1 MMRQM
6 SKGRVPL
13 RIVNAVAPIRVC
25 DIGGWTDTWFSGHG
39 NVFNIGVSPSVEVQL
54 KVRPIRASP
63 DRVVVVAENF
73 GERYT
78 FNPPEL
84 PGRHPLLETAVD
96 EVGLPADVS
105 AEINVFSEVPAGC
118 ATGTSA
124 SVTVALIGALDF
136 LSPGRLT
143 PYEVASA
150 AHRIETERLGVQSG
164 IQDQLCAAYGGVN
177 YIEMSSYPHASVSPL
192 TAPDI
197 VWWELERRLVLLFLG
212 RPHISSEIHER
223 VIGRLEREGQR
234 APHLEELRR
243 AAQGAKDAFRA
254 GNFPALGRVMI
265 ENTDAQAG
273 LHPELVSS
281 RARAAIGVAAEH
293 GALGWKVNG
302 AGGEGGSLTL
312 LCGPDMGAK
321 RALLRALRATD
332 PLFRIIP
339 TSVSRQGLRVW
350 QT

>member
-1 MMRQM
+1 M
-6 SKGRVPL
+6 SEGRVPL
-13 RIVNAVAPIRVC
+13 RIVNAVAPIRIC

-39 NVFNIGVSPSVEVQL
+39 NVFNIGVSPNVEVQL
-54 KVRPIRASP
+54 KVHPIRAFR
-63 DRVVVVAENF
+63 DRVVLVAENF

-78 FNPPEL
+78 FNPRVL

-96 EVGLPADVS
+96 EIGLPDEVS
-105 AEINVFSEVPAGC
+105 VQIEVFSEVPAGC

-124 SVTVALIGALDF
+124 AVTVALIGALDF
-136 LSPGRLT
+136 LTPGRRT

-150 AHRIETERLGVQSG
+150 AHHIEAERLGMQSG

-177 YIEMSSYPHASVSPL
+177 YIEMSSYPHASVSSL
-192 TAPDI
+192 SVPDT

-212 RPHISSEIHER
+212 RAHISSEIHEQ
-223 VIGRLEREGQR
+223 VIGRLEREER
-234 APHLEELRR
+234 APYLEKLRR
-243 AAQGAKDAFRA
+243 AAQGARDAFRA
-254 GNFPALGRVMI
+254 GDFPALGRVMI
-265 ENTDAQAG
+265 ENTDTQAG
-273 LHPELVSS
+273 LHPELVGS

-302 AGGEGGSLTL
+302 AGGDGGSLTL

-321 RALLRALRATD
+321 RGLLRALRATD
-332 PLFRIIP
+332 PLFQIIP
-339 TSVSRQGLRVW
+339 TSVSRKGLRVW